1 MENPN
6 LSELSHKALLLPEK
20 PGVYIMKDASGHII
34 YIGKAKILKNRV
46 SQYFRA
52 GAKHEPKVT
61 KMVETARSFDYIV
74 CATEFEALM
83 LECSLIKQYKPK
95 YNILLKDDRGFHYLR
110 VTPPPY
116 SRISAARQILDD
128 GAKYIGPYN
137 SSYAVTEA
145 VEAASRIFLLPR
157 CSKVFPR
164 DAGRSRRP
172 CLNYSIG
179 LCSGPCSR
187 KISQADY
194 DRSVEEALEFIR
206 GGSAAALERLNEE
219 MIQAAEKMQFERA
232 AKIRDRIRSIEKM
245 SAKQRVVDTN
255 VEQQDVIALACAP
268 DAACFEIFRFTGGR
282 LHDREHFIV
291 DPVQNKEEARAEF
304 LSRYYAMRDDI
315 PPRIELDGP
324 TEDAELLAQWL
335 SHRAGRK
342 VTLHVPQRG
351 EQRAVVDMC
360 RDNAAERLAQR
371 VLKKGRQSAVL
382 DELALLLGMKKVP
395 ERIEAYDI
403 SHTAGSDMVGG
414 MVVFRD
420 GKPYRSAYRRF
431 QIRGEQGQDDTASM
445 KEVLLRRL
453 REYEQKK
460 DTGEGFGLLPDLILL
475 DGGLGQLHAAEEAMN
490 ETGIHLPAFG
500 MVKDGHHKTRALV
513 SLEGEIQIKATRAVF
528 TLISTIQEEVHRFAI
543 DYHRLK
549 QKKSMASTTLTG
561 IPGIG
566 KTRAA
571 ALIKAFGGVNQI
583 AQASLEQLQ
592 ETKGMTA
599 NTAEAVWKHYHPQNF
614 SENEEEKG
622 WNQENSAPDGQN

>member
-1 MENPN
+1 MNNPK

-52 GAKHEPKVT
+52 GAKHEPKVQ
-61 KMVETARSFDYIV
+61 KMVETAREFDYIV
-74 CATEFEALM
+74 CGTEFEALV
-83 LECSLIKQYKPK
+83 LECSLIKQYTPK
-95 YNILLKDDRGFHYLR
+95 YNILLKDDKGFHYLR

-116 SRISAARQILDD
+116 SRISAAKQIEND

-164 DAGRSRRP
+164 DAARSRRP
-172 CLNYSIG
+172 CLNHAIG
-179 LCSGPCSR
+179 LCSAPCTR
-187 KISQADY
+187 KISQEDY
-194 DRSVEEALEFIR
+194 DRSVEQALEFIR
-206 GGSAAALERLNEE
+206 GGSDAALDQLNREMMEAAERL
-219 MIQAAEKMQFERA
+219 QFEKA
-232 AKIRDRIRSIEKM
+232 AKIRDRIHAIEKM
-245 SAKQRVVDTN
+245 SAKQRVVDTG
-255 VEQQDVIALACAP
+255 VENQDVIALACAP
-268 DAACFEIFRFTGGR
+268 DAACFEVFRFENGR

-291 DPVQNKEEARAEF
+291 ESVENQPAARSEF

-315 PPRIELDGP
+315 PPRISLDGP
-324 TEDAELLAQWL
+324 TDDEQLLAEWL
-335 SHRAGRK
+335 SHRAGRR
-342 VTLHVPQRG
+342 VRLYLPQRG
-351 EQRAVVDMC
+351 EQRSLVQMC

-382 DELALLLGMKKVP
+382 DELAVLLGMKTVP
-395 ERIEAYDI
+395 ARIEAYDI
-403 SHTAGSDMVGG
+403 SHTAGSDVVGG

-431 QIRGEQGQDDTASM
+431 QVRGELGQDDTASM

-460 DTGEGFGLLPDLILL
+460 ETGEGFGLLPDLILL
-475 DGGLGQLHAAEEAMN
+475 DGGLGQLHAVEQAMQ
-490 ETGIHLPAFG
+490 ETGVFVPVFG
-500 MVKDGHHKTRALV
+500 MVKDDHHKTRALV
-513 SLEGEIQIKATRAVF
+513 GSEGEIQLKATRSVF
-528 TLISTIQEEVHRFAI
+528 TLVSTIQEEVHRFAI

-549 QKKSMASTTLTG
+549 QKKAMMSTTLTS

-571 ALIKAFGGVNQI
+571 ALIRAFGGPNKI
-583 AQASLEQLQ
+583 AQATLEQLKAT
-592 ETKGMTA
+592 EGLNA
-599 NTAEAVWKHYHPQNF
+599 AAAEAVYAHYHPGGEIE
-614 SENEEEKG
+614 SGE
-622 WNQENSAPDGQN
+622 